1 MKEQLINLDGID
13 ITLFKSKK
21 AKNINIT
28 IRPFKG
34 VRVSVPRFITF
45 KKAKHVAIERLGWIR
60 ANVSKIQTA
69 EANAT
74 VFNID
79 SHFLTRRHKLY
90 IKFADVTQPR
100 SILRSEKINI
110 LLPIDSKIENDD
122 VQSEI
127 KNGIEKA
134 YRIEAKEFLPD
145 RVEEL
150 AIKHHFKFRS
160 VTIRN
165 SKTRWGSCSPCN
177 NINLSLH
184 LMRLP
189 DYLIDYV
196 ILHELVHTRVKD
208 HSKNFWDMLDSVS
221 GNAKAF
227 DREIK
232 EFNINIY

>member
-1 MKEQLINLDGID
+1 MKEQLINLEGIE
-13 ITLFKSKK
+13 ITLFKSDK

-28 IRPFKG
+28 VRPFKG

-45 KKAKHVAIERLGWIR
+45 KKAKNVAIERIGWIKT
-60 ANVSKIQTA
+60 NVSKMQNA
-69 EANAT
+69 EAKST
-74 VFNID
+74 VFSID
-79 SHFLTRRHKLY
+79 SDFYTRKHKLH
-90 IKFADVTQPR
+90 IEFADVQQTR
-100 SILRSEKINI
+100 SIVREKKINI
-110 LLPIDSKIENDD
+110 LIPHNCKVESAF

-134 YRIEAKEFLPD
+134 YRIEAKEFLPK

-150 AIKHHFKFRS
+150 AVKNNFQFRS

-165 SKTRWGSCSPCN
+165 SKTRWGSCSACN

-189 DYLIDYV
+189 DHLIDYV

-208 HSKNFWDMLDSVS
+208 HSKNFWDMLDAVS

-227 DREIK
+227 DRKIK